1 MVKYPAGTLL
11 LDLKIEKGPGKTV
24 SSQLQLALRGMIL
37 AGRLAPGE
45 RLPSSRTLARE
56 LGLSRTTTIDVYERL
71 AAEGLITS
79 KVGAGSF
86 VSTAIGQD
94 RPEEIEG
101 PIEEEEQEPHRVPA
115 LSRALVKASALISE
129 RLPHRTRC
137 FTTALPAFD
146 AFPMALWSR
155 LMAKHWRSGRDIVMG
170 YGDPLGYWP
179 LRRAIAAHLRANRGI
194 SCEAEQ
200 IFILCGAQEAFQL
213 IGSLFIDP
221 GDKVWFENPGAI
233 GARNSLLASGAELV
247 PLPIDRDGMVIEEG
261 LRLAPDFRL
270 AFVTP
275 MHQQPLGVTMSLKR
289 RFALL
294 RAAERA
300 GAFIVEDDYDGEFYY
315 GKRPLPTLKSIDT
328 KGCVIYVGTFS
339 KTLFPAMRLG
349 YLLAPEPLVE
359 VFEKVVRSYLHGV
372 ASNPQVVLADFIE
385 QGHFATHVRRMRKIY
400 AERHQA
406 LLSAARKRLSGLL
419 DVVPTNSG
427 LHTIG
432 HLTPGLCEAA
442 VSEAA
447 AEREIT
453 AAPIGAFSLTPLDHQ
468 GLVLGFSGTPPR
480 DIRAGID
487 ILGEAMESLCSGGA
501 AEARGRAAVS

>member
-24 SSQLQLALRGMIL
+24 SSQLQLALRDMIL
-37 AGRLAPGE
+37 SGRLEPGE

-56 LGLSRTTTIDVYERL
+56 LGVSRTTTIDVYERL
-71 AAEGLITS
+71 TAEGLITS

-94 RPEEIEG
+94 RPEAVEG
-101 PIEEEEQEPHRVPA
+101 PNEEEQQEPRSTPA

-170 YGDPLGYWP
+170 YGDALGYWP

-213 IGSLFIDP
+213 IGNLFIDP

-233 GARNSLLASGAELV
+233 GARNGHLASGAELV
-247 PLPIDRDGMVIEEG
+247 PLPIDRDGMVIDEG
-261 LRLAPDFRL
+261 LRLAPGFRL

-349 YLLAPEPLVE
+349 YLLAPAPLVE
-359 VFEKVVRSYLHGV
+359 VFEKVVSSYLHGV

-400 AERHQA
+400 AERHQE
-406 LLSAARKRLSGLL
+406 LLDAARQRLAGLL
-419 DVVPTNSG
+419 DVVPTSSG
-427 LHTIG
+427 LHTLG
-432 HLTPGLCEAA
+432 HLPPGLCEAA
-442 VSEAA
+442 VSDAA
-447 AEREIT
+447 AAREIT
-453 AAPIGAFSLTPLDHQ
+453 AAPIGAFSLTPLDQQ

-480 DIRAGID
+480 DIRAGVD
-487 ILGEAMESLCSGGA
+487 VLGEVMESLCREDS
-501 AEARGRAAVS
+501 AEARRSAAVS